1 MIPKNAETHRCP
13 CVKGF
18 GHFDSGRSDE
28 RCRAPKPRASPSEL
42 HLELRNYYN
51 GYGEKLQGE
60 KIRREEFTSGANWNP
75 LGGFRGA
82 GWSGIMGA
90 KN

>member
-1 MIPKNAETHRCP
+1 MIPKNAETRRCP

-18 GHFDSGRSDE
+18 GRFGCCLSDG
-28 RCRAPKPRASPSEL
+28 CRYAPKPRASPSEL

-60 KIRREEFTSGANWNP
+60 KIRREEFTSGANLNP

>member
-28 RCRAPKPRASPSEL
+28 RCRAPKPCASPSEL

-60 KIRREEFTSGANWNP
+60 KIRREEFAPFIIKCERSYY
-75 LGGFRGA
+75 F
-82 GWSGIMGA
+82 
-90 KN
+90 